1 MRKKNESDKTR
12 TQSTIPLAVLKR
24 LPIYYR
30 FLSDLAVK
38 EITRISSAELAAKMG
53 VTASQLRQD
62 LSWFGSFG
70 HQGYGYRVSELL
82 EEVKRILGLNQLHRL
97 VLVGVGHLGRAI
109 INYSNFQK
117 RGFEV
122 KALFDKDPQAIGET
136 VNGLTVQD
144 VATLPDYLQQHPID
158 IGVITVPAA
167 SAQRIAEMFVARGIK
182 GIWSFAPF
190 SLKVPD
196 DVVVEHVHLGESLL
210 VLSLK
215 LQQMKP

>member
-1 MRKKNESDKTR
+1 MVQKLVSGK
-12 TQSTIPLAVLKR
+12 QQLHPPIPVAVLKR

-38 EITRISSAELAAKMG
+38 EIIRISSTELAAKMG
-53 VTASQLRQD
+53 ITASQLRQD

-70 HQGYGYRVSELL
+70 HQGYGYRVTELL
-82 EEVKRILGLNQLHRL
+82 AEVRRILGLNQLHQL
-97 VLVGVGHLGRAI
+97 VLAGTGHLGRAI
-109 INYSNFQK
+109 INYSNFKK
-117 RGFEV
+117 RGFAIG
-122 KALFDKDPQAIGET
+122 ALFDQDPQVIGET
-136 VNGLTVQD
+136 VNGIVVQD
-144 VATLPDYLQQHPID
+144 IVALPDYLQHHTVD

-167 SAQRIAEMFVARGIK
+167 SAQTIAEMFVTGGIK

-196 DVVVEHVHLGESLL
+196 DVVLEHVHLGESLL

-215 LQQMKP
+215 LQQMKS